1 MALLVKKDLVV
12 VRKYT
17 GQVFVLVMLS
27 YREVHYE
34 LSYQIMRNLCLTND
48 AQYPILCLH
57 NQAVNDMA
65 DLSFKQARNI
75 RQDTVACF
83 LGMSIVYFQQM
94 HGKIKQSACFIKLA
108 LALDGQ
114 PSKPRSSCFLTN
126 CMKHTRMIRTL
137 LLQLCRLD
145 WNGGR
150 GKKKKKSVELPW
162 KKQTFNK

>member
-1 MALLVKKDLVV
+1 MAWLVRKDLVV
-12 VRKYT
+12 MRKYT
-17 GQVFVLVMLS
+17 GRVFVLVMLS

-34 LSYQIMRNLCLTND
+34 LSYRIMGNLCISND

-57 NQAVNDMA
+57 NQAINDMA

-83 LGMSIVYFQQM
+83 LGMSIECFQQM
-94 HGKIKQSACFIKLA
+94 HGNVKQSACFIKLA
-108 LALDGQ
+108 LALYGD

-126 CMKHTRMIRTL
+126 CMRHTRTIWTL
-137 LLQLCRLD
+137 LLQLCRLA

-150 GKKKKKSVELPW
+150 GKKKVWNFLEKVNNI
-162 KKQTFNK
+162 Q